1 MELTFLGRE
10 TGLAVNHTSAYFVTG
25 NNELVV
31 IDCSVSAFQKLK
43 QFQLKDYTH
52 IYVHITHTHSDHI
65 GGLSLF
71 VQYMYFTLHR
81 VITIVAPSYEL
92 EKDIKT
98 LLTIEGCA
106 DSWYVLTTV
115 GTFEK
120 DWVNASILTEHTP
133 QLHGKCFGYSLNIN
147 DKTIIYTGDTNTLE
161 PFEIDIWGCDELYV
175 DVAVDKSPAHL
186 NLVEALEKFLEFVA
200 HGTKVYLMHLDNI
213 QMAEEI
219 VSELDGIQLVH
230 VE

>member
-10 TGLAVNHTSAYFVTG
+10 TGLAVNHISAYFVTD

-43 QFQLKDYTH
+43 QLRLKDYTH
-52 IYVHITHTHSDHI
+52 IYVHITHTHSDHV

-81 VITIVAPSYEL
+81 VITIIAPSYIV
-92 EKDIKT
+92 KQDIKK
-98 LLTIEGCA
+98 LLSIEGCA
-106 DSWYVLTTV
+106 DDWYVITDV
-115 GTFEK
+115 EK
-120 DWVNASILTEHTP
+120 CNKNWINASILTDHTP

-147 DKTIIYTGDTNTLE
+147 GKTIIYTGDTNTLE
-161 PFEIDIWGCDELYV
+161 PFEIDILGCDEFYV
-175 DVAVDKSPAHL
+175 DVAIIKSPAHL
-186 NLVEALEKFLEFVA
+186 NLVEALEKFLEFAA

-213 QMAEEI
+213 PMAEEI